1 MSSSVLQP
9 HGKHRQFPEP
19 SARLGAGHLAEA
31 YGPRAAPG
39 KTARVGAGGCGP
51 SALQPLRFAD
61 DVKDSPSGSKG
72 WCYRELA
79 RICQLECVDTFLVMR
94 SLLIAPGGGE
104 AGLIFLALCKSLSAP
119 LCFPFCAR
127 ASSPDFCPLV
137 QRYRSEEQLSP
148 RHLQTCWGSQHA
160 PESSSSSLPS
170 LAAGA
175 EFLFLA
181 GAASQSQFQGMP
193 SHNTIFPQSGNCS
206 PPPTMG
212 LTCLGLQ
219 QQSQP
224 QQVTIQVQEPGDMV
238 SNNLLQ
244 GASVAG
250 QGMSSH
256 ARGMAIS
263 PSANQM
269 QMQHRANLM
278 ASLTYGHRQLSKQ
291 LSADSAESHR

>member
-1 MSSSVLQP
+1 MRSRHAEKALVSLRRLRIQPSSPPPNHPNNHLFRQPNSSPPPVSSSVLQP

-148 RHLQTCWGSQHA
+148 RHLQTCGALSMPQRAAAPLSRASLQVLSLCSSQVQ
-160 PESSSSSLPS
+160 PPSPSSKGCRPTTQSSRSLV
-170 LAAGA
+170 
-175 EFLFLA
+175 
-181 GAASQSQFQGMP
+181 
-193 SHNTIFPQSGNCS
+193 TV
-206 PPPTMG
+206 PPP
-212 LTCLGLQ
+212 
-219 QQSQP
+219 QP
-224 QQVTIQVQEPGDMV
+224 WG
-238 SNNLLQ
+238 
-244 GASVAG
+244 
-250 QGMSSH
+250 
-256 ARGMAIS
+256 
-263 PSANQM
+263 
-269 QMQHRANLM
+269 
-278 ASLTYGHRQLSKQ
+278 
-291 LSADSAESHR
+291 